1 MNKKGLIILTVVLS
15 VICAVGVVLVGRYFG
30 ITTMLGYCIVVL
42 AISNLIIAVAHEKL
56 SKKVKELEQKV
67 EELSKNNK

>member
-1 MNKKGLIILTVVLS
+1 MKKKGLIILTVVLS
-15 VICAVGVVLVGRYFG
+15 VICAVCVVLVGRYFG
-30 ITTMLGYCIVVL
+30 ITTMLGCCIVVL

-67 EELSKNNK
+67 EELTKNNM